1 MADKMQTVEELMLT
15 GLTYTLDFENK
26 VSEAAKKMAQAS
38 TNPELKQ
45 AFEKSATKG
54 KEYAQKVE
62 PTFKNLGKPVKTEE
76 NHIALAMITEVE
88 HMISNSDA
96 GPVRDAA
103 LIVAANQQQHYRI
116 ASYGSLETYA
126 KLIGKQDGAK
136 GLTENLEDSKG
147 GDAKL
152 TKIGEEKVN
161 QEAMKA
167 SLQAA

>member
-15 GLTYTLDFENK
+15 GLTYVLDFENK
-26 VSEAAKKMAQAS
+26 ASEGAKKMAQAS
-38 TNPELKQ
+38 TNPELKE
-45 AFEKSATKG
+45 AFEKTVTKS
-54 KEYAQKVE
+54 KEYAQKIE
-62 PTFKNLGKPVKTEE
+62 QTFKQLGKPVKTEE

-116 ASYGSLETYA
+116 GSYGSLETYA
-126 KLIGKQDGAK
+126 KLLGKQSEAK

-152 TKIGEEKVN
+152 TKIAEEKVN
-161 QEAMKA
+161 QEA
-167 SLQAA
+167 LQASMQAA

>member
-45 AFEKSATKG
+45 AFEKSVTKG
-54 KEYAQKVE
+54 KEYAQKIE
-62 PTFKNLGKPVKTEE
+62 QTFKNLGKPVKTEE
-76 NHIALAMITEVE
+76 NHIALAMITEVD

-116 ASYGSLETYA
+116 GSYGSLETYA
-126 KLIGKQDGAK
+126 KLIGKQDGAR
-136 GLTENLEDSKG
+136 GLAENLEDSKG

-161 QEAMKA
+161 PEA
-167 SLQAA
+167 LQASMQAA